1 MALNEDW
8 LTRDVE
14 DPQELRDRQSLAA
27 TAVMTRS
34 VLEQIDVLE
43 EAQQRSLEQA
53 QGLLRE
59 YLRNPETWAPQPAW
73 HARIRDAV
81 RGMFRKEP

>member
-8 LTRDVE
+8 LTLDVE

-27 TAVMTRS
+27 TAVLARS
-34 VLEQIDVLE
+34 VLDQIDVLE
-43 EAQQRSLEQA
+43 EAQQRSLEQS

-59 YLRNPETWAPQPAW
+59 YLRNRETWLPQPAW
-73 HARIRDAV
+73 HERIRDAV
-81 RGMFRKEP
+81 RGMFRKES